1 MDLDLYNELQTH
13 APKTVATGGVHAV
26 AGAVAT
32 TISDPEMATK
42 LDLAVAY
49 KTIGDKGGT
58 HELLEE
64 ILKGGS
70 GEQVQA
76 AQALLAKL

>member
-1 MDLDLYNELQTH
+1 MAIVN
-13 APKTVATGGVHAV
+13 
-26 AGAVAT
+26 
-32 TISDPEMATK
+32 PERATK
-42 LDLAVAY
+42 LDLAVPY
-49 KTIGDKGGT
+49 KTIVDKEGAR
-58 HELLEE
+58 ELLEE